1 MKSFENQEVD
11 SRLSFIELVLYLKGW
26 LSRSDLMARFGLKEA
41 AATRDLRAYR
51 DKAEENLYLNHKE
64 RRYEVNEKSFSP
76 LSKINSRKI
85 LSSLKSEKISKSI
98 GFESCGIAPIPRLSY
113 PSDKVIA
120 MISRAIL
127 NERVVAVDYLSLKN
141 GFSKKIIMP
150 HSMFD
155 NGIKV
160 YTRVF
165 DFEKKK
171 FIELAL
177 ERMGDVKFHDV
188 EDTSLARKEKDL
200 EWNKI
205 IKLRLVPNSKTVGN
219 PSTIEFEM
227 GMVDGFKEVEV
238 RAALAPYWLNRW
250 NVDCS
255 ENGDLGQPYQLY
267 LENRDVLNEISDKT
281 IVPMCKS

>member
-1 MKSFENQEVD
+1 MKSLENQGVE
-11 SRLSFIELVLYLKGW
+11 SRLAFIELLLYLKGW
-26 LSRSDLMARFGLKEA
+26 LSRADLMARFGLKEA

-64 RRYEVNEKSFSP
+64 RRYEINEKTFSP
-76 LSKINSRKI
+76 LSNINSRKI
-85 LSSLKSEKISKSI
+85 LSSLKSEKISRSI
-98 GFESCGIAPIPRLSY
+98 GFESCGVTPIPRLSY
-113 PSDKVIA
+113 PDDKVIS

-127 NERVVAVDYLSLKN
+127 NEIPVAVDYLSLAN
-141 GFSKKIIMP
+141 GSSRKILFP

-160 YTRVF
+160 YTRAF

-177 ERMGDVKFHDV
+177 DRMVEVTPHDV
-188 EDTSLARKEKDL
+188 DDVSMAKRDVDL
-200 EWNKI
+200 EWNKVI
-205 IKLRLVPNSKTVGN
+205 NLRLVPNKKTVKN
-219 PSTIEFEM
+219 VATVEFEM
-227 GMVDGFKEVEV
+227 GMTNGFKDVKV

-267 LENRDVLNEISDKT
+267 LENREVLNEIGDKK
-281 IVPMCKS
+281 IIPGWEG